1 MSFQSEHPTRPPDS
15 APGFSPDDDAQE
27 CSSSFAGTRS
37 ASLHREPVGQAAAID
52 TYRSSV
58 RDDARVDGPAEDPAE
73 ANLDRPDLARA
84 SNFLSLMSFDTKARL
99 LGLVG
104 APLPP
109 FIAHTV
115 LALSIVTPSLPPLDL
130 NPFTSSISKSRFA
143 TSTSGTQP
151 SLPAHGDRHQPQI
164 VPPVAG
170 SSPSSPPQ
178 TRMRRVPRLSPN
190 ARNERPAPSTLA
202 SSGFA
207 AANLGSGS
215 HPPTSSSSS
224 LTSAPRSLRRR
235 SSMPSVAS
243 RRVRASS
250 LEAPSTSTSRANR
263 GIGASSGSGPSR
275 RDPDEHWL
283 SEDEAADTVRS
294 VNRSRRPLRQQGDGS
309 DDGSETGEGARKVL
323 NATDLGI
330 DSVPG
335 QQIHHRPAKHF
346 NLEPDA
352 SAEVD
357 AVIGPALEDLVPRL
371 AKILTCPACHHL
383 LRDPATLACGHSRC
397 LYCSPTTTL
406 ADHEDDAG
414 LRFAVPKTE
423 TTVYPL
429 VTRQSQGQQVTPMFS
444 GVPSPLPSP
453 AVAAHLN
460 AGTLYRTLSS
470 TSIASTPSVASAAP
484 SVATDAPAHH
494 AHLPVLCADPDCNY
508 NFSHLIVPHRPLR
521 IDYTLRKLV
530 DILRRAV
537 FGIDDYVAAVESRS
551 AKERNGEVLTP
562 LFSSVR
568 LGSEAPMELSAG
580 LVATKDHSS
589 SPPEPGSIQR
599 GDSGSSG
606 GGEDEPIVEDE
617 GKRARKTTGAWRS
630 SKKSRPVFDLDDADM
645 TPVESVNPAGPARS
659 ASSSTTRPLALIS
672 PTLVSDLQAECE
684 CQVCFQLFHEP
695 VTSPCGHSFCRG
707 CLARAYDHSD
717 KCPLCRAD
725 LPPLAYFRW
734 QRSSADLDAVISTA
748 MPTLAA
754 ERIAAVKED
763 ERALLA
769 QVPIFVCTSAW
780 PGIKCFLHIFE
791 PRYRLMIRRVLE
803 TPDRSFGMLL
813 PVRNASTPD
822 AINEYGTML
831 RITSCQMLEDGRLIL
846 ETIGTY
852 RFRLLERTMIDG
864 YNVGRVERVED
875 VSPEQEAELEAAALA
890 HNDSPEFQEAWS
902 QPDDPATAPTIGGA
916 RPSRPPMTGNV
927 ELSIDQLMEIC
938 LDFIR
943 TLRAQSA
950 PWILERLNRTVG
962 EMPTNPHDFSWFA
975 AEVFPVEDHVKVV
988 LLQITSV
995 RERLRLIVFWIE
1007 QFRSSWWYTRGC
1019 TIA

>member
-1 MSFQSEHPTRPPDS
+1 MSFQSEHPTRPPDRLRHVNS
-15 APGFSPDDDAQE
+15 DDDAQE
-27 CSSSFAGTRS
+27 CSSSPGGTRS
-37 ASLHREPVGQAAAID
+37 ASLHREPLGPAAAID
-52 TYRSSV
+52 ISSQLE
-58 RDDARVDGPAEDPAE
+58 RDDPRLNRPAPDPAE
-73 ANLDRPDLARA
+73 AN
-84 SNFLSLMSFDTKARL
+84 S
-99 LGLVG
+99 
-104 APLPP
+104 
-109 FIAHTV
+109 H
-115 LALSIVTPSLPPLDL
+115 LALAPSIPDYDSNVPRPP
-130 NPFTSSISKSRFA
+130 ISKSRFA

-151 SLPAHGDRHQPQI
+151 PLPAHADRHEPQI
-164 VPPVAG
+164 APTVAG
-170 SSPSSPPQ
+170 TPSSPTQ
-178 TRMRRVPRLSPN
+178 TPRMRRVPRQSPN

-202 SSGFA
+202 SSRFA

-215 HPPTSSSSS
+215 HPTASSTLSSSS
-224 LTSAPRSLRRR
+224 AAAQRSLRRR

-250 LEAPSTSTSRANR
+250 LDAPSTSTATSMSGPNR

-294 VNRSRRPLRQQGDGS
+294 ANRLRQPLRRRRSGS
-309 DDGSETGEGARKVL
+309 DDGSDAGEGGRKVL
-323 NATDLGI
+323 HATDLGI

-346 NLEPDA
+346 NLAPDA
-352 SAEVD
+352 SAEPD
-357 AVIGPALEDLVPRL
+357 AVVGPALTELVPQL
-371 AKILTCPACHHL
+371 AKTLTCPSCHRL
-383 LRDPATLACGHSRC
+383 FTDPATLACGHSRC
-397 LYCSPTTTL
+397 LHCAP
-406 ADHEDDAG
+406 APAAEHDDEDAA
-414 LRFAVPKTE
+414 LYFAVPHAE
-423 TTVYPL
+423 TMVYPL
-429 VTRQSQGQQVTPMFS
+429 VAPQQPAQLATPAFS

-470 TSIASTPSVASAAP
+470 TSIASTPSIASVAQSVAPETSAP
-484 SVATDAPAHH
+484 S
-494 AHLPVLCADPDCNY
+494 LPILCADPDCNY

-568 LGSEAPMELSAG
+568 LGSEVPMELSSG
-580 LVATKDHSS
+580 LVVNKDHSS
-589 SPPEPGSIQR
+589 SPEPGVITR

-617 GKRARKTTGAWRS
+617 SKRARKSTGTWRS
-630 SKKSRPVFDLDDADM
+630 SKKSRPVFDLDDSYM
-645 TPVESVNPAGPARS
+645 TPAESAS
-659 ASSSTTRPLALIS
+659 KQTHSSSSSSSTLPRLALIS
-672 PTLVSDLQAECE
+672 PSLVSDLQAECE

-734 QRSSADLDAVISTA
+734 QRSSANLDAVMTTA
-748 MPTLAA
+748 MPKLAA
-754 ERIAAVKED
+754 ERAAAVKED

-769 QVPIFVCTSAW
+769 QVPIFICTSAW

-822 AINEYGTML
+822 AVNEYGTML

-852 RFRLLERTMIDG
+852 RFRLLERTMVDG
-864 YNVGRVERVED
+864 YNVGRVERVDD

-890 HNDSPEFQEAWS
+890 QNDSPEFQEAWS

-916 RPSRPPMTGNV
+916 RPARPPMTGNV

-950 PWILERLNRTVG
+950 PWIIERLNRTVG

-1007 QFRSSWWYTRGC
+1007 QFRSSWWYTRGFV
-1019 TIA
+1019 